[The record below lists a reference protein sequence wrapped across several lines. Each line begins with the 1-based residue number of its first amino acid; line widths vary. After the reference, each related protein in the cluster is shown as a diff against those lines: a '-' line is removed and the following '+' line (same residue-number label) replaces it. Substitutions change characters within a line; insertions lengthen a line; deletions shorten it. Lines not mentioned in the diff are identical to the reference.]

1 MSWRKTL
8 MPKKFTIFLF
18 LVNKEKLHQDYI
30 IKKIN
35 DNNLDWRNI
44 YLLVRIITKDSKLR
58 AFQFFS
64 LNY

>member
-1 MSWRKTL
+1 

-18 LVNKEKLHQDYI
+18 LANKKKLHQDYI

>member
-1 MSWRKTL
+1 

-18 LVNKEKLHQDYI
+18 LVNKKKLHQDYI

>member
-1 MSWRKTL
+1 

-18 LVNKEKLHQDYI
+18 LANKKKLHQDYI

-64 LNY
+64 LND